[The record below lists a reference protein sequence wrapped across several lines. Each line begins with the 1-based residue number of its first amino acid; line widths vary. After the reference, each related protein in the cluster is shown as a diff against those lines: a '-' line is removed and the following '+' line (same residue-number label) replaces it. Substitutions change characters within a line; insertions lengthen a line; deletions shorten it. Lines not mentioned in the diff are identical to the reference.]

1 MDEVGKAFQR
11 SKNLLEDALEGVLIL
26 NNENLIEF
34 INKKGTDIL
43 GYPKEEVQ
51 GRRIFDFLTDID
63 QETLSFYLGSPN
75 KNQVNIDKISFIKKN
90 GDIIYL
96 NFRLKPI
103 IIRGNKTKK
112 SIIYIEEKSVQI
124 KNLKAE
130 LNKFQNIIEHIPET
144 IYSSLP
150 DDSSTT
156 SFLSKKWEDWTGIS
170 VKKYYKDKDLWVKT
184 IHPEDREE
192 TLRKYKQ
199 AVTNAE
205 EFHLEYRVINKDT
218 GNIVYIRDHG
228 IPVKDSN
235 DILIRYDGVMT
246 NITDLVLTEKKLEK
260 SEKKYRHLFENS
272 PYTIG
277 LLTLDGILLDVNQAA
292 NKLMSVHEGEDI
304 IGKHYSEI
312 YQLNKKNKFI
322 SRLIDQKFK
331 ALRDTE
337 KPQEFEY
344 PVYQTKGGVKW
355 IHAYLTRYKMDDQ
368 ELIQFILQ
376 DITNQKRTQKELQ
389 QSEKKF
395 RHLFQNSPFA
405 IGLFTFDGILLDI
418 NEAAN
423 DLMSAHTIDDL
434 IGMHYRQILSINQKN
449 KPLIDV
455 FERGLRKL
463 QKTREPLEFEFQI
476 IQTKGKTLWLHIYA
490 SIFSLEGQE
499 LIQFILNDITERK
512 RSEIQLKEAQDKFRT
527 ISKQN
532 FVAIVILQD
541 NLFKYFNDEFLRV
554 VGYSRE
560 EVNNWTDLEFLKV
573 IHPEDR
579 EFVKKQALK
588 KQAGDK
594 DVTQN
599 YEFRGI
605 KKNGEIYW
613 AEIFSKT
620 VNYNG
625 KPADLIIT
633 LDITERIKTRKKLKE
648 SEKKYRH
655 LFKYSPYAIS
665 LFTLDGVLL
674 DVNEGINKFMSKHT
688 KADIIGKHYRE
699 FWSFNKKNKPL
710 IKIYDKAFQKLR
722 NTREPLEFE
731 FPIKQSLGGEVWVRI
746 YSSILTIED
755 QILIQFILQDIT
767 ERRKTRRELKESEIK
782 YRTLFNNASDSIL
795 IHDLKA
801 KILEANKTAINLLG
815 YKRKELLNF
824 SPEDYISQ
832 KYVSLIP
839 RRIEE
844 VRKKGQALFESEH
857 ITKQGNKIPME
868 VNLKL
873 IEYNGQPAILNF
885 SRDISDRKR
894 AEKKLQESEEKFR
907 TIAEQ
912 SVIGIAIYQREK
924 VEYLNES
931 FAKILEDPYT
941 KLTNSS
947 YNELLKLIHPDDKN
961 KVLTYLRKREGAS
974 EETCNFICRIITES
988 NKTKWIE
995 FNSKPIS
1002 YQNEKAILATIFDLT
1017 DQKKAEENLRRI
1029 NKLKTEL
1036 LSRTSHELKTPLV
1049 SIKGFTNL
1057 VLEMKKNEFSD
1068 DTIELIEE
1076 IKKGANR
1083 LELLIKD
1090 ILDAAKLDFSK
1101 ETLNK
1106 NEANLTK
1113 VIQSSIKSLTPLLKS
1128 RNLKLDVNIHEKLFL
1143 VFDKEK
1149 ILQVLENL
1157 LSNAIKY
1164 TPSGGLIKI
1173 KTEIKENRCLVS
1185 VQDNGIGI
1193 TPEEMPQL
1201 FTQFGKIEHYGSG
1214 LDVEIEGSGLGLF
1227 ISKKIIDL
1235 HNGNIWAESEGRNKG
1250 STFYF
1255 SLPVD

>member
-228 IPVKDSN
+228 IPLKDSN

-277 LLTLDGILLDVNQAA
+277 LLTLDGILVDVNPAA
-292 NKLMSVHEGEDI
+292 NKLMSAHTIEDI
-304 IGKHYSEI
+304 LGEPISKI
-312 YQLNKKNKFI
+312 WTLNEKNLPLISLFENAFQKVKKT
-322 SRLIDQKFK
+322 QKP
-331 ALRDTE
+331 LE
-337 KPQEFEY
+337 LEF
-344 PVYQTKGGVKW
+344 PIFQTKGGVKW
-355 IHAYLTRYKMDDQ
+355 VYGFVSTFNLNNRD
-368 ELIQFILQ
+368 LIQFIFK
-376 DITNQKRTQKELQ
+376 DITESKKIQKELKK
-389 QSEKKF
+389 SEKKF
-395 RHLFQNSPFA
+395 RHLFQNSPYA
-405 IGLFTFDGILLDI
+405 IGLFTFDGFLIDL
-418 NEAAN
+418 NKAAN
-423 DLMSAHTIDDL
+423 KLMSVHAIDDI
-434 IGMHYRQILSINQKN
+434 IGMHYKEFLSINKKN
-449 KPLIDV
+449 KPLINV
-455 FERGLRKL
+455 YERGLRKL

-476 IQTKGKTLWLHIYA
+476 NQTKGKTLWLHIYA
-490 SIFSLEGQE
+490 SVFSLEGQE

-633 LDITERIKTRKKLKE
+633 LDITERK
-648 SEKKYRH
+648 
-655 LFKYSPYAIS
+655 
-665 LFTLDGVLL
+665 
-674 DVNEGINKFMSKHT
+674 
-688 KADIIGKHYRE
+688 
-699 FWSFNKKNKPL
+699 
-710 IKIYDKAFQKLR
+710 
-722 NTREPLEFE
+722 
-731 FPIKQSLGGEVWVRI
+731 
-746 YSSILTIED
+746 
-755 QILIQFILQDIT
+755 
-767 ERRKTRRELKESEIK
+767 KTRRELKESEIK

-801 KILEANKTAINLLG
+801 KILEANKTPINLLG

-844 VRKKGQALFESEH
+844 VRKKGQAIFESEH
-857 ITKQGNKIPME
+857 ITKQGKTIPIE

-885 SRDISDRKR
+885 SRDISDRKK
-894 AEKKLQESEEKFR
+894 AEMKLEESEEKFR

-931 FAKILEDPYT
+931 FAKILEEPYS

-947 YNELLKLIHPDDKN
+947 YNKLLKLIHPDDKN
-961 KVLTYLRKREGAS
+961 KVLTYLRKKEGAS
-974 EETCNFICRIITES
+974 EETFNFIFRIIKES

-1002 YQNEKAILATIFDLT
+1002 YQNERAILATIFDLT
-1017 DQKKAEENLRRI
+1017 DQKKAEENLRKI

-1057 VLEMKKNEFSD
+1057 VLEMKKNELSA

-1106 NEANLTK
+1106 KEANLTK

-1164 TPSGGLIKI
+1164 TPSGGFIKI